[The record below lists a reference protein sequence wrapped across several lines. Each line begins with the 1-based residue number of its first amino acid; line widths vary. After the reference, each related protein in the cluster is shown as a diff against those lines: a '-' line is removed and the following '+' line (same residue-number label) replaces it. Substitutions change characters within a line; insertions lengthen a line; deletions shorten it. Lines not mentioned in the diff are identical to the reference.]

1 MNDLPTA
8 VFGADSVP
16 YEDSFLLVGGAD
28 YYSYQTLDTIL
39 NYIPINDTWI
49 EMPSKLKTPRVYPT
63 VIPVK
68 RSIFPSC

>member
-8 VFGADSVP
+8 MYGADSVP
-16 YEDSFLLVGGAD
+16 FGDAFLLVGGAD
-28 YYSYQTLDTIL
+28 YNTAQTLDTIL
-39 NYIPINDTWI
+39 SYNPNDDTWI
-49 EMPSKLKTPRVYPT
+49 EMPSKLTTPRVYPT